1 MNIEA
6 FLEDRADAVLRETP
20 AGDYVADILEVL
32 LGDTINTSDKCDALL
47 GRVKAMPD
55 QAVAGRVLYRNV
67 PDGLM
72 AWDSWSQLTD
82 TASNSPE
89 AKRRMMGLRA
99 LVAVVSIMTLAFG
112 GLLLYE
118 YAVNKVQPS
127 VEQYGVVFGPMFVIS
142 LLLMGMRA
150 ETLKGLVQM
159 FTGRRG

>member
-32 LGDTINTSDKCDALL
+32 LADTINTSEKCDVLL
-47 GRVKAMPD
+47 SRVKALPD
-55 QAVAGRVLYRNV
+55 QAAAGRVLFRNV

-72 AWDSWSQLTD
+72 PWDSWNQLTD

-99 LVAVVSIMTLAFG
+99 LVAVVSILTLAFG
-112 GLLLYE
+112 GLLMYE
-118 YAVNKVQPS
+118 YAVNKVQPT
-127 VEQYGVVFGPMFVIS
+127 VEQYCVVFGPMFFIT
-142 LLLMGMRA
+142 LLLMGLKA
-150 ETLKGLVQM
+150 ETLKSFVQM